1 MSARPWSLRGFRK
14 PPLQLL
20 VPVGILGLGCVT
32 LISTSDFLWFSVP
45 CVCVTNFPQ
54 SFFFMRTLVIGF
66 RAEVQEYHI
75 SRSFASAKHHPPTFF
90 SNKVT
95 FTGFRSYDMDMFF
108 FFGATIQLPCLPRW
122 LSGKECSCQCSRQRR
137 HGFYPWVWKI
147 LGGGK
152 GNPLQYSCLE
162 NPMAEEPGK
171 LQSSCKESDMTE
183 QLSTFN
189 LLHLYST
196 ISQHKI

>member
-108 FFGATIQLPCLPRW
+108 FLVLLFNSLVFPDGSVVKNAPASAADKGDVGSIPGSGRSWEEERATHSSILA
-122 LSGKECSCQCSRQRR
+122 
-137 HGFYPWVWKI
+137 WKI
-147 LGGGK
+147 PWQRSLA
-152 GNPLQYSCLE
+152 SCS
-162 NPMAEEPGK
+162 PVAK
-171 LQSSCKESDMTE
+171 SRT
-183 QLSTFN
+183 
-189 LLHLYST
+189 
-196 ISQHKI
+196 